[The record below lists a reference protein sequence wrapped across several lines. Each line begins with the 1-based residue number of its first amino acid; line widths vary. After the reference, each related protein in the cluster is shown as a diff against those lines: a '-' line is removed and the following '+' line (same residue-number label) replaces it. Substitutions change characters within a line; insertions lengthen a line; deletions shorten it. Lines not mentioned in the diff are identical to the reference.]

1 LVQQD
6 GLASDHPATLHALAA
21 AWADPERAETALA
34 ETLGAHRP
42 AVVIGDVPPVA
53 FGAAARLGVPSVAV
67 GNFDWAW
74 VYGFYGAEDPAFLPW
89 ANLCA
94 RWQAQAT
101 VAVHLSPGP
110 PLTAF
115 PRVVEGGLLARR
127 LFVERRGIRERLGVP
142 EGHKA
147 VLASFGGCGLRD
159 AARQIPEVPGVTWVL
174 AEPMPDLGRPDTRFA
189 KGVAYLGV
197 LAACDAVLTKPGYG
211 MIGDAARQRTRM
223 LYVDRGLVPEY
234 PWLVR
239 WMEASMP
246 AAQVRS
252 ADLGSERGED
262 ADGANRVAEVVE
274 GLIS

>member
-1 LVQQD
+1 
-6 GLASDHPATLHALAA
+6 
-21 AWADPERAETALA
+21 
-34 ETLGAHRP
+34 
-42 AVVIGDVPPVA
+42 
-53 FGAAARLGVPSVAV
+53 
-67 GNFDWAW
+67 
-74 VYGFYGAEDPAFLPW
+74 
-89 ANLCA
+89 
-94 RWQAQAT
+94 
-101 VAVHLSPGP
+101 
-110 PLTAF
+110 
-115 PRVVEGGLLARR
+115 VEGGLLARR

-252 ADLGSERGED
+252 ADLGSERGAEAVGAALRELFAQAERWPED